1 MTEEQVSDFK
11 LFISTTIH
19 NAINAAFE
27 EKFDEAFDRKFDEAF
42 DRKFDEA
49 FDRKFDE
56 KISPIR
62 EDLQRIDQN
71 VQDLA
76 DLVSGSIER
85 SSDDIQDHEVRIT
98 RLEQKA
104 A

>member
-27 EKFDEAFDRKFDEAF
+27 EKFDEAF